1 MGRGFVSAIE
11 NTEEGVVAWPMVFEP
26 DEKVGEDGKKRSVY
40 RLDLILPGTTDM
52 SKLQDLLYEAC
63 KAEYGPD
70 ESKWPHFRHKAI
82 RETSEKNPNPQTGL
96 PWEGYEPGKYFI
108 SVQSQFKPSIIDMS
122 GREIIDPAEFY
133 GGCKAILALNAYT
146 YNYKGHGVK
155 LGLVSI
161 LKTGEGKPFGAARP
175 DASQIF
181 KKLIKPNPN
190 VAPPAAASGGEQRRR
205 ML

>member
-1 MGRGFVSAIE
+1 MAKGFVSEIV
-11 NTEEGVVAWPMVFEP
+11 NTAEGVVAWPNVFEP
-26 DEKVGEDGKKRSVY
+26 EEKTGEDGKKRSVY
-40 RLDLILPGTTDM
+40 RLDLILAGDTDM
-52 SKLQDLLYEAC
+52 GPLQDLLYAAC
-63 KAEYGPD
+63 VAAHGPD
-70 ESKWPHFRHKAI
+70 DSRWPHFRHKAI
-82 RETSEKNPNPQTGL
+82 RETAEKNPNPQTGQ

-161 LKTGEGKPFGAARP
+161 LKTGEGKPFGSARP

-181 KKLIKPNPN
+181 KKLIKPQI
-190 VAPPAAASGGEQRRR
+190 APPAGATGARRA
-205 ML
+205 L